1 MAERLDALIDRA
13 KSQGL
18 LPADA
23 RAPGEQSLPWPV
35 LLLYLLGA
43 QLVALPLLGG
53 AALLLGDWLTEET
66 GLYAC
71 AAMMLAPTVL
81 MLRQKSLGPFLEMLA
96 LPFLLA
102 GLALL
107 AAALASHLQAPLPAM
122 LLAALAT
129 GLTLAMRQSW
139 LHVLLGALI
148 ALLLGTCWTWL
159 ARQLPIGILWP
170 LLAIH
175 LPLLAALAIPAL
187 QRAWP
192 GHGAMLESVST
203 GWWLVVLA
211 GFWMPNWIYWIGRLA
226 MDQGPHASSGQAL
239 VGRGSLADSAKWLM
253 PSIGACLA
261 LTAAVWLARRWPALR
276 RPAPMVAG
284 LAAVGLSW
292 FIPLL
297 GGLLLALAALVA
309 SHRWLLSAAAGV
321 VVTWK
326 IWAFYY
332 ALSLPLTTKAAML
345 AAAGAC
351 IGLTLIKTWPLP
363 AFARSAPAQP
373 AAHQGMRPRVW
384 MLAGTIATLVV
395 ALGAIWQK
403 QDLIAHGRPVYVQL
417 APVDP
422 RSLMQGDYM
431 RLRFALP
438 DGVRQL
444 DAGEMT
450 ERPKVVARLDA
461 RQVADVT
468 RLAKPGDVLAADEL
482 LLELT
487 AKGGDWT
494 LVTDAWFFAE
504 GQGARWEK
512 ARYGEFRVLP
522 DGRALLVGMADEQ
535 LRAIRP

>member
-23 RAPGEQSLPWPV
+23 RAPGMQSMPWPV

-53 AALLLGDWLTEET
+53 MSLLLGDWVMEAS
-66 GLYAC
+66 GAYAC
-71 AAMMLAPTVL
+71 AALLLVASVL
-81 MLRQKSLGPFLEMLA
+81 SLRSQTLGPFLEMLA
-96 LPFLLA
+96 LPFLLT
-102 GLALL
+102 GLGLLGFGLLRDLHAPWPAL
-107 AAALASHLQAPLPAM
+107 
-122 LLAALAT
+122 LLAALAF
-129 GLTLAMRQSW
+129 GLALVLRQTW
-139 LHVLLGALI
+139 LHVLLGAFLALALSTI
-148 ALLLGTCWTWL
+148 WVPPMLQRSGIVLGPLVASHALLPV
-159 ARQLPIGILWP
+159 A
-170 LLAIH
+170 LLF
-175 LPLLAALAIPAL
+175 PAM
-187 QRAWP
+187 QRAWK
-192 GHGAMLESVST
+192 GRGAMLESLAA
-203 GWWLVVLA
+203 GWWLAL
-211 GFWMPNWIYWIGRLA
+211 
-226 MDQGPHASSGQAL
+226 L
-239 VGRGSLADSAKWLM
+239 VGLVVPEMFFWFGFQRGIDSALADGQGLAPLGSVLPRVVSM
-253 PSIGACLA
+253 GLA
-261 LTAAVWLARRWPALR
+261 LAAALWLARRWPAWR
-276 RPAPMVAG
+276 HPAPLVAG
-284 LAAVGLSW
+284 LVAAGLAW

-297 GGLLLALAALVA
+297 GGVVLALAALLV
-309 SHRWLLSAAAGV
+309 SHRWLLASAAAV
-321 VVTWK
+321 VAIWK
-326 IWAFYY
+326 VWAFYY

-351 IGLTLIKTWPLP
+351 IGLALIKTWPLP

-384 MLAGTIATLVV
+384 MLVGTIATLVV

-403 QDLIAHGRPVYVQL
+403 QDLIANGRPVYVQL

-535 LRAIRP
+535 LRAIQP